1 MVEPL
6 KVENMTMQYLGVCE
20 SKERLEGGHRHDS
33 KWDELR
39 RNNGEKW
46 GVERKKRSG
55 ERCRK
60 KTARNSTDNMV
71 LLDGCP
77 PSICSVHCFVN
88 SIKLQASWGG
98 TLLSLPIY
106 LNLTPQTSPSKLAES
121 LPVGATNAPLSPS
134 STAHTRPLY
143 VGGSL
148 VKQIKYIITI
158 HLLCT
163 LQRYCSVDP
172 DADKTRRGII

>member
-1 MVEPL
+1 MRVKRGWKADTGTTVSEMNIGGIME
-6 KVENMTMQYLGVCE
+6 K
-20 SKERLEGGHRHDS
+20 SEG
-33 KWDELR
+33 
-39 RNNGEKW
+39 W
-46 GVERKKRSG
+46 GKKRSG

-106 LNLTPQTSPSKLAES
+106 LNLTLQPSPSNLAEN
-121 LPVGATNAPLSPS
+121 LAVRATNALLSPS
-134 STAHTRPLY
+134 STAHTLPLY
-143 VGGSL
+143 VRGSL
-148 VKQIKYIITI
+148 VKQIKK
-158 HLLCT
+158 HNDRPST
-163 LQRYCSVDP
+163 LHIAVVS
-172 DADKTRRGII
+172 